1 MDKISN
7 KDRVNAEKVYPG
19 AAVDN
24 AEDEKVS
31 AERVK
36 NDVKHLNNNP
46 RNNKL
51 DE

>member
-1 MDKISN
+1 MDKKIA
-7 KDRVNAEKVYPG
+7 KQRTDAEKKYPG
-19 AAVDN
+19 AAIDN
-24 AEDEKVS
+24 ADNEKVS

-36 NDVKHLNNNP
+36 NDVKCLNNNP